1 MSIQLTPEQ
10 EQRIRTVVNAG
21 AYRSAE
27 EALDAAVAAVEIA
40 AAPDF
45 EGTQEELQGLLLE
58 GFNSGDP
65 VEANDNFWNRL
76 RAETDMIATEH
87 HARKPIRES

>member
-27 EALDAAVAAVEIA
+27 EAIEAAVAAVEIA

-45 EGTQEELQGLLLE
+45 EGTQEELEELLLE
-58 GFNSGDP
+58 GLNSGEP
-65 VEANDNFWNRL
+65 VEADQAFWNRL
-76 RAETDMIATEH
+76 RAETDEMGRSMRRGAS
-87 HARKPIRES
+87 IREN